1 MRPLIVMQTML
12 YMWCM
17 NNIYHFLVFVV
28 ICVCLTLMECGVVF
42 REMIAF
48 VENCLVSS
56 RYFRFNLNVPKL
68 QTLST
73 PANVV
78 RAM

>member
-48 VENCLVSS
+48 FENCLVSS
-56 RYFRFNLNVPKL
+56 RAFGLICIIC
-68 QTLST
+68 T
-73 PANVV
+73 
-78 RAM
+78 